1 MLTGE
6 KTLQT
11 LFAFNP
17 SDVESKEQENAPG
30 HQTVEPPISTGFTRN
45 CDWLDSQS
53 HSFSFSRPLRFQA
66 PLDPPEI
73 EMA

>member
-6 KTLQT
+6 KTLQP

-17 SDVESKEQENAPG
+17 SDVESKEQEKAPG
-30 HQTVEPPISTGFTRN
+30 RQPVESPISTGFARN
-45 CDWLDSQS
+45 CDWPDGQS

-73 EMA
+73 GMA